1 MSYTKLATS
10 GRQLDEELMKAVSD
24 ARREL
29 LLEVWLDGWKPCGP
43 GILTHKATG
52 ITLSTMHL
60 LATLTADSADPNYVR
75 LVSQLL
81 RVGWNVH
88 HDGQVYHNDGRGP
101 MPAHEALLACI
112 NVASE
117 A

>member
-1 MSYTKLATS
+1 MSYVKLATS
-10 GRQLDEELMKAVSD
+10 GNAAAEELMKAVSG

-29 LLEVWLDGWKPCGP
+29 LLEVYQDGYEPVSP
-43 GILTHKATG
+43 GILTHKASG
-52 ITLSTMHL
+52 ITQPTMHL
-60 LATLTADSADPNYVR
+60 LDTLTADSADPNYVR

-81 RVGWNVH
+81 RAGWNVH
-88 HDGQVYHNDGRGP
+88 HDGQVYHNDGHGP

>member
-1 MSYTKLATS
+1 MSYVKPATT
-10 GRQLDEELMKAVSD
+10 GPAAAVELMKAVSG

-29 LLEVWLDGWKPCGP
+29 LLEVYQCGWAPCSP
-43 GILTHKATG
+43 GILVHKATS
-52 ITLSTMHL
+52 ITLPTMHL
-60 LATLTADSADPNYVR
+60 LDTLTADSADPNYVR

-81 RVGWNVH
+81 RAGWNVH
-88 HDGQVYHNDGRGP
+88 HDGQVYHNDGHGP
-101 MPAHEALLACI
+101 MPVYEALLACI

>member
-1 MSYTKLATS
+1 MSYVKLASS
-10 GRQLDEELMKAVSD
+10 GNAAAEELIKVVSGT
-24 ARREL
+24 RREL
-29 LLEVWLDGWKPCGP
+29 LLEIYQAGWEPCSP
-43 GILTHKATG
+43 GILTHKASG
-52 ITLSTMHL
+52 ITQPTMHL
-60 LATLTADSADPNYVR
+60 LDTLTADSADPNYVR

-81 RVGWNVH
+81 RAGWNVH
-88 HDGQVYHNDGRGP
+88 HDGQVYHNDGHGP

>member
-1 MSYTKLATS
+1 MSYVKLATS
-10 GRQLDEELMKAVSD
+10 GNAAAEELMKAVSG

-29 LLEVWLDGWKPCGP
+29 LLEVYQDGYEPVSAGVLKHKP
-43 GILTHKATG
+43 TAQTVHTM
-52 ITLSTMHL
+52 TLL
-60 LATLTADSADPNYVR
+60 EKLTADSADPNYVR

-81 RVGWNVH
+81 RAGWNVH
-88 HDGQVYHNDGRGP
+88 HDGQVYHNDGHGP